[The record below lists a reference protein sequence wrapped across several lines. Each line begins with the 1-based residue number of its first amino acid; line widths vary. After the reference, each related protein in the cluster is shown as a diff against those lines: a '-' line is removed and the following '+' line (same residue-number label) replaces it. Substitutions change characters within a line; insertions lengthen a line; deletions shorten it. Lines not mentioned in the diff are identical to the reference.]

1 MWHKTKKK
9 FKESQICSCCGQ
21 AIASELPALAFGS
34 PAYWDESFVNQPG
47 NHLTTDFCQINDEA
61 FFVRCVLRIPI
72 MSSDQVLEW
81 GVWVS
86 VSEANF
92 QKYQKVFGTR
102 KERKEEPYFGW
113 LSNELPGYKNCLSI
127 KTNIHLQ
134 GGGMRPLV
142 ELDHEDNHS
151 LCQHQHGGITMK
163 QAHQYILKALG

>member
-1 MWHKTKKK
+1 MKKPEVSKT
-9 FKESQICSCCGQ
+9 CSCCGQ
-21 AIASELPALAFGS
+21 TISDELPALAFDA
-34 PAYWDESFVNQPG
+34 PTYWDESLASQPG
-47 NHLTTDFCQINDEA
+47 NALTTDFCQVHDEA
-61 FFVRCVLRIPI
+61 FFVRCVLQIPI
-72 MSSDQVLEW
+72 KESGQALEW

-86 VSEANF
+86 LSETNF
-92 QKYQKVFGTR
+92 RQYQKVFGTR

-142 ELDHEDNHS
+142 ELDHEDNHL

-163 QAHQYILKALG
+163 QAHQYVLKALG